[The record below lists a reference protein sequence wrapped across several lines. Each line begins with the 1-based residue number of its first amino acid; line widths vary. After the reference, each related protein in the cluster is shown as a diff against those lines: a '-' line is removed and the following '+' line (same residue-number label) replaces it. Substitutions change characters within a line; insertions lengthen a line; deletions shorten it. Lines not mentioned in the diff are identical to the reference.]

1 MPIDIASSHSSTSSS
16 ASSPVRIGKGEE
28 ETAAEPAVGTGSRQH
43 DAKDTVS
50 VRTQEL
56 CGLFVGYAFSLQY
69 VRGSHLFWVYDWHLT
84 V

>member
-1 MPIDIASSHSSTSSS
+1 MPIDIASSNSSTSSS

-28 ETAAEPAVGTGSRQH
+28 ETGAEPTGGTGSRQH

-50 VRTQEL
+50 IRTQEL

-69 VRGSHLFWVYDWHLT
+69 VPVPHLFWAHDWYLT